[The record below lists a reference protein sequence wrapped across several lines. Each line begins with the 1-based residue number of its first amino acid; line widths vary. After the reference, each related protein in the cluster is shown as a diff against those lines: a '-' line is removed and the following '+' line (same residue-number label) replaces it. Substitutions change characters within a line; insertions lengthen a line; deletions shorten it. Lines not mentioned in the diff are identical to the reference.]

1 MNGMDNKDNA
11 TAKHTQMIAY
21 SLGFITFVLMVY
33 ILMALKKILI
43 PITIAI
49 FLTFLFS
56 PLVDYLKK
64 HKVPKWVSLVL
75 ILIFVSGIYYLMGL
89 LVVANFDNFTEKLQI
104 YSANLAH
111 FLQNMLSPFNLTVH
125 ELGQMLNIRTEEFNV
140 NSIFQSLFK
149 AGIIQN
155 IFNSFSSML
164 GDFFITMVFWM
175 FMIMGKS
182 KFEERLKSAFYH
194 TKINVEK
201 YLTAINVQLQ
211 SYIMIKTITSFVTG
225 TIVTLILWAFGIDFA
240 LFWGILTFVLNYI
253 PNIGSLIATVFPIV
267 ISFLEYGLGVK
278 TVSLSLLLILNQ
290 NLIGSFIEPH
300 YMGRQMDLSPVFV
313 LFSLIFWGWI
323 WGIVGMFLS
332 VPIAATMKIMFSN
345 IEPLK
350 PLAVIMGSKPAP
362 MSD

>member
-1 MNGMDNKDNA
+1 MENKDTS

-21 SLGFITFVLMVY
+21 SLGFITFVLIVY
-33 ILMALKKILI
+33 ILMALKEILV
-43 PITIAI
+43 PVTIAI
-49 FLTFLFS
+49 FLTYLFY
-56 PLVDYLKK
+56 PLVAYLRKYRI
-64 HKVPKWVSLVL
+64 PKWVSLIL
-75 ILIFVSGIYYLMGL
+75 ILIFISSLYYLLGL
-89 LVVANFDNFTEKLQI
+89 LIVANFDNFTAKLQV
-104 YSANLAH
+104 YSVNLAG

-125 ELGQMLNIRTEEFNV
+125 ELGQMLNIKTEQFDV
-140 NSIFQSLFK
+140 SSIFQSLFK

-164 GDFFITMVFWM
+164 GDFFITMVFWV
-175 FMIMGKS
+175 FMILGKS
-182 KFEERLKSAFYH
+182 KFEERLKSAFYG
-194 TKINVEK
+194 TKVNVK
-201 YLTAINVQLQ
+201 NYLDSINVQLQ
-211 SYIMIKTITSFVTG
+211 SYIIIKTITSFVTG

-240 LFWGILTFVLNYI
+240 LFWGILTFILNFI
-253 PNIGSLIATVFPIV
+253 PNIGSLIATIFPI
-267 ISFLEYGLGVK
+267 IIAFMDYGFGVR

-323 WGIVGMFLS
+323 WGVAGMFLS
-332 VPIAATMKIMFSN
+332 VPIAATIKIMFSN

-362 MSD
+362 MSE